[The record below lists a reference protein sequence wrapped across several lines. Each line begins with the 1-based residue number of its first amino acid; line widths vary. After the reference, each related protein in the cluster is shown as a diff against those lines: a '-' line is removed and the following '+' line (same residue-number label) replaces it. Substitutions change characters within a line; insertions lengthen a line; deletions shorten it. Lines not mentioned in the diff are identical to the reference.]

1 MNIIVLNSG
10 SNGNAVYVESPVSG
24 AAVLLDCGIS
34 CRQIELRLAR
44 HDRTPSGIHGI
55 FITHEHADHVR
66 GLPVMT
72 KRNHIPTFLTDAT
85 WRRMHR
91 NKPRFRHEFMGN
103 TGTVRV
109 ADIEVRAIPKSHDA
123 ADPVSFLVTIQD
135 VRFLYATDLGAYGSE
150 LTTIF
155 ADVDVALIE
164 SNYDEDMLTAGP
176 YPPHLKHRIRS
187 AHGHLSNLKAM
198 ELIGSHCNGRLRT
211 LILGHLSANNNTP
224 EVVLR
229 EFETAFASRS
239 DLPPH
244 VVVASRYDVGELISI
259 QSSLS

>member
-10 SNGNAVYVESPVSG
+10 SNGNAVYVESPASG
-24 AAVLLDCGIS
+24 AGVLLDCGIS
-34 CRQIELRLAR
+34 CRQIELRLGR
-44 HDRTPSGIHGI
+44 HDRTPAGICGI

-72 KRNHIPTFLTDAT
+72 KRNPIPTFLTEAT

-91 NKPRFRHEFMGN
+91 NRPRFRHEFMAN

-109 ADIEVRAIPKSHDA
+109 SDIEIQAIPKSHDA

-135 VRFLYATDLGAYGSE
+135 TRFLYATDLGAYGGE
-150 LTTIF
+150 LTTVL
-155 ADVDVALIE
+155 AGVDVAMIE
-164 SNYDEDMLTAGP
+164 SNYDEDMLLAGP

-187 AHGHLSNLKAM
+187 AHGHLSNRKTM
-198 ELIGSHCNGRLRT
+198 ELIGMHCNGRLQM

-224 EVVLR
+224 ELVLR
-229 EFETAFASRS
+229 EFETAFAGRS
-239 DLPPH
+239 DTPPH